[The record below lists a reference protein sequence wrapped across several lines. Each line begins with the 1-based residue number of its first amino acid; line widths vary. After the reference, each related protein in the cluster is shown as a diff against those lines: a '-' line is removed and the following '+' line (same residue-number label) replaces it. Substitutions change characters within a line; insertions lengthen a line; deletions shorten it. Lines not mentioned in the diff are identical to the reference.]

1 MCREP
6 LLWAWPLWIQYHC
19 HTVLAYSLNSFLV
32 LIKLV
37 PHCKKLQPFPHS
49 NQMGIVC
56 FVSHNLIC
64 MIFVHDFSKPS
75 LINPCELVSGHLIH
89 HGDTVRDEGF
99 LACTLCQEV
108 WFCNSLDNHRSTPS
122 SVWAICQK
130 GYLLKCS
137 ARSLI
142 LQFSWQS
149 HNYSIINLSHL
160 PESMLA

>member
-64 MIFVHDFSKPS
+64 MVFVHDFSKPS
-75 LINPCELVSGHLIH
+75 LINPCELVCGHLIH
-89 HGDTVRDEGF
+89 HGDTVRMKDF
-99 LACTLCQEV
+99 LLA
-108 WFCNSLDNHRSTPS
+108 H
-122 SVWAICQK
+122 
-130 GYLLKCS
+130 S

-149 HNYSIINLSHL
+149 QNYTIISLSHL
-160 PESMLA
+160 PESILAWMFCQKFDFAILLTIT